1 MREFFLEGGWPI
13 YPITVLG
20 AIAVFSSVRYLR
32 ARDRETLAH
41 TIGAGIA
48 TVLMGVLGS
57 VLGLQCAA
65 RAISESPE
73 HRHLIFAGFAEA
85 TNCADLALV
94 LAIAATLIATAGH
107 RRKLARGAVVPV
119 EA

>member
-1 MREFFLEGGWPI
+1 MREVFLEGGWPM

-20 AIAVFSSVRYLR
+20 ALALVSSVRYFR
-32 ARDRETLAH
+32 APGRDALAH
-41 TIGAGIA
+41 TIGCGIA
-48 TVLMGVLGS
+48 TVLMGVLGT
-57 VLGLQCAA
+57 VLGLQHAA
-65 RAISESPE
+65 RAIAESPE

-85 TNCADLALV
+85 TNCADLALA

-107 RRKLARGAVVPV
+107 RRKLTRAAIVPA